1 MTYDGPARH
10 VPLGSSAVSTASVF
24 RAELPKLSGG
34 TSGIPREAVV
44 ASQRQR
50 LVHGVTLAVAEKAL
64 AATTISDITE
74 RAGVSKKTFY
84 EHFTDKLDCFL
95 AAYDHGAAAMLAEVT
110 AASAARRGQ
119 DAVEQYRAGTHAYLS
134 FLQREAPYARTF
146 CLEMLA
152 AGPEAAARHR
162 ASRMAF
168 ADSVGVWHESHLP
181 RHADWRSVSA
191 FELEAATGL
200 VYEIASARIAAGET
214 DRLLEV
220 RDDLVR
226 CSLAVLGI
234 RVP

>member
-1 MTYDGPARH
+1 M
-10 VPLGSSAVSTASVF
+10 SIASVF
-24 RAELPKLSGG
+24 GAELPKLPGG
-34 TSGIPREAVV
+34 SSGIPREAVL

-50 LVHGVTLAVAEKAL
+50 LVHGVTMAVAEKAL

-84 EHFTDKLDCFL
+84 EHFPDKLHCFL
-95 AAYDHGAAAMLAEVT
+95 AAYAHGAEALLAEVT
-110 AASAARRGQ
+110 AASVARRGE

-134 FLQREAPYARTF
+134 FLQREVPYARTF

-162 ASRMAF
+162 ACRTAF
-168 ADSVGVWHESHLP
+168 AESVGVWHAGHLP
-181 RHADWRSVSA
+181 RHSDWRPVSA

-214 DRLLEV
+214 DHLLDA

-234 RVP
+234 RVA

>member
-1 MTYDGPARH
+1 M
-10 VPLGSSAVSTASVF
+10 STASVF
-24 RAELPKLSGG
+24 GPELPKLPGG
-34 TSGIPREAVV
+34 TSGIPREAVI

-84 EHFTDKLDCFL
+84 EHFPDKLHCFL
-95 AAYDHGAAAMLAEVT
+95 AAYDHGATAILAEVT
-110 AASAARRGQ
+110 AASVAMRGH

-134 FLQREAPYARTF
+134 FLQREVPYARTF

-152 AGPEAAARHR
+152 AGPEAAAAHR
-162 ASRMAF
+162 ACRMAF
-168 ADSVGVWHESHLP
+168 AESVGVWHTAHLP
-181 RHADWRSVSA
+181 RHADWRPVSL

-200 VYEIASARIAAGET
+200 VYEIASARIAEGET
-214 DRLLEV
+214 DHLLDV

-234 RVP
+234 QVR

>member
-1 MTYDGPARH
+1 
-10 VPLGSSAVSTASVF
+10 VSIASVF
-24 RAELPKLSGG
+24 GAELPKLPGG

-95 AAYDHGAAAMLAEVT
+95 AAYDHGAAALLAEV
-110 AASAARRGQ
+110 AAATVAAGERGQ
-119 DAVEQYRAGTHAYLS
+119 DAIEQYRAGTHAYLS
-134 FLQREAPYARTF
+134 FLQREVPYARTF

-162 ASRMAF
+162 ACRMAF
-168 ADSVGVWHESHLP
+168 ADSVGVWHARHLP
-181 RHADWRSVSA
+181 QHADWRPVSE
-191 FELEAATGL
+191 FELEASTGL
-200 VYEIASARIAAGET
+200 VYEIASARIATGDT

-226 CSLAVLGI
+226 SSLAVLGI
-234 RVP
+234 CVP